1 MTNNSHVLNWI
12 EAMKALVK
20 PDKVV
25 WISGEEEQI
34 KALKAE
40 AVATGIMEELN
51 PEKLPGCLL
60 HRTKPNDVARVEAR
74 TFICTTKK
82 EMAGA
87 MVKTEVDTMVFFS
100 VAAEMPSCLPRR

>member
-1 MTNNSHVLNWI
+1 MTNNSHVLKWI
-12 EAMKALVK
+12 EEMKELVK

-25 WISGEEEQI
+25 WVTEGEEQI

-40 AVATGIMEELN
+40 AVATGLMEELN

-74 TFICTTKK
+74 TFNCTTKK
-82 EMAGA
+82 EMAGPTKNWVEKDDMYARLRPLADGA
-87 MVKTEVDTMVFFS
+87 M
-100 VAAEMPSCLPRR
+100 